1 MAARP
6 GIVGELLGAAAVV
19 VVEEDVVVVE
29 VLEVVD
35 VMEAVLWDVVVVGS
49 GSLVTVPITQYDLLV
64 SSAGQVIPGFNFW
77 RSSTE
82 SPQLLAKV
90 AQVSL
95 LPGAVEKA
103 QSTARRE
110 RTDPAETNPGRT
122 PAAAMN

>member
-1 MAARP
+1 M
-6 GIVGELLGAAAVV
+6 VGELLGAAAVV
-19 VVEEDVVVVE
+19 VVEEEEVVVE

-35 VMEAVLWDVVVVGS
+35 VMRVVLLVVVVVGS
-49 GSLVTVPITQYDLLV
+49 GSSVTVPITQYDLLV
-64 SSAGQVIPGFNFW
+64 SSAGQVIPEFNFW

-95 LPGAVEKA
+95 LLGVVEKA

-110 RTDPAETNPGRT
+110 RTELAETNPGRSPT
-122 PAAAMN
+122 AAMI